1 YWSRPPGVVALQKWW
16 NKIFLRVPRTYLD
29 QKWIFAFGPV
39 KQDPKGNWIE
49 DASVKIQ
56 ASKK

>member
-1 YWSRPPGVVALQKWW
+1 
-16 NKIFLRVPRTYLD
+16 VPRTYVD
-29 QKWIFAFGPV
+29 QKWIFAFVPV

-49 DASVKIQ
+49 DGSVKIQ